1 MDWLFSLAMAAA
13 TITTAMAPQL
23 NLGSTAVVSM
33 TVLGGVALGWT
44 YLRWG
49 LFYSTV
55 DLRQAVVFI
64 FVAGIVWSLL
74 DVVMSL
80 LPLKACCA
88 FIAVL
93 PFAST
98 LMLRKAKQ
106 RTPKSNSSTRLF
118 PPSSLVA
125 MWKVWAVILSVSL
138 VTSTFIASGTALPPI
153 SVSVFAVIN
162 FCLITILS
170 LFIVIWALK
179 TSLPFDFP
187 LLWRLMTFVLAVG
200 LVLAAIAP
208 DSLFVTVFF
217 RSAPGILI
225 PTTWLTVCE
234 IAKHSGANRRMVIG
248 FGLGAYS
255 LASFLGIVVVGSFSG
270 IVDLHVISTVLL
282 FLLFI
287 VSGLCLETRDPD
299 IRKIFEDLNEPMR
312 IAAEFSTI
320 DERCDLLGRQY
331 LLTEREIE
339 VMQMVCKGRSRSFI
353 AEALVL
359 SENTVKSHVSHIY
372 AKLGIHSKR
381 DLQRLIDS

>member
-1 MDWLFSLAMAAA
+1 
-13 TITTAMAPQL
+13 
-23 NLGSTAVVSM
+23 
-33 TVLGGVALGWT
+33 
-44 YLRWG
+44 
-49 LFYSTV
+49 
-55 DLRQAVVFI
+55 
-64 FVAGIVWSLL
+64 
-74 DVVMSL
+74 
-80 LPLKACCA
+80 
-88 FIAVL
+88 
-93 PFAST
+93 
-98 LMLRKAKQ
+98 
-106 RTPKSNSSTRLF
+106 
-118 PPSSLVA
+118 
-125 MWKVWAVILSVSL
+125 
-138 VTSTFIASGTALPPI
+138 
-153 SVSVFAVIN
+153 
-162 FCLITILS
+162 
-170 LFIVIWALK
+170 
-179 TSLPFDFP
+179 
-187 LLWRLMTFVLAVG
+187 
-200 LVLAAIAP
+200 
-208 DSLFVTVFF
+208 
-217 RSAPGILI
+217 
-225 PTTWLTVCE
+225 
-234 IAKHSGANRRMVIG
+234 MVIG